1 MRYTAGMNTAPS
13 ASAKRIL
20 MIVANPAVS
29 PVTGWPIGFWAAE
42 LTHPWLEFVKAG
54 YNVALASPAGGAVKV
69 DNYSDPRD
77 ASGYSANDIIS
88 LGVLSQPLMA
98 GLLEKT
104 AALADVKLADF
115 DAVFVCGGQSPM
127 VTFIENA
134 ALHRFLAAAY
144 EAGKVVALVCH
155 GTCVLLKVRTSD
167 GKLLVE
173 GRTWTGFANSE
184 EQFAE
189 KAVGRKIQPFW
200 IETEAKKIAG
210 TNFITHN
217 AFEEFAVRDGR
228 LITGQQQNS
237 GGAAARLVVE
247 ALGR

>member
-1 MRYTAGMNTAPS
+1 MTPANNSP
-13 ASAKRIL
+13 AKRVL
-20 MIVANPAVS
+20 FIVANPAVS
-29 PVTGWPIGFWAAE
+29 PITGWPIGFWASE

-54 YNVALASPAGGAVKV
+54 YDIDLASPQGGKTIV
-69 DNYSDPRD
+69 DGYSDPRD
-77 ASGYSANDIIS
+77 PSGYSKYDIIS
-88 LGVLSQPLMA
+88 MGVLSTPFMA
-98 GLLEKT
+98 AMLETTKRV
-104 AALADVKLADF
+104 ADVKLDDF

-127 VTFIENA
+127 VTFIDDD
-134 ALHRFLAAAY
+134 ALHAFVARAY

-155 GTCVLLKVRTSD
+155 GTCVLLKVRTSA

-184 EQFAE
+184 ERFAE
-189 KAVGRKIQPFW
+189 QAVGGKIQPFW

-237 GGAAARLVVE
+237 GRAAAALVIE
-247 ALGR
+247 ALGK

>member
-1 MRYTAGMNTAPS
+1 
-13 ASAKRIL
+13 
-20 MIVANPAVS
+20 MIVANPAIS

-54 YNVALASPAGGAVKV
+54 YAVELASPAGGKTVV
-69 DNYSDPRD
+69 DGYSDPRD

-88 LGVLSQPLMA
+88 MGVLSTPGMA
-98 GLLEKT
+98 AMLDRTK
-104 AALADVKLADF
+104 ALADLKPADY
-115 DAVFVCGGQSPM
+115 DAIFVCGGQSPM
-127 VTFIENA
+127 VTFFENA
-134 ALHRFLAAAY
+134 ALHAFVAAAY
-144 EAGKVVALVCH
+144 EAGKITALVCH

-173 GRTWTGFANSE
+173 GKTWTGFANSE
-184 EQFAE
+184 ERFAE
-189 KAVGRKIQPFW
+189 AAVGSKIQPFW

-237 GGAAARLVVE
+237 GGAAARLVIA
-247 ALGR
+247 ALGQ